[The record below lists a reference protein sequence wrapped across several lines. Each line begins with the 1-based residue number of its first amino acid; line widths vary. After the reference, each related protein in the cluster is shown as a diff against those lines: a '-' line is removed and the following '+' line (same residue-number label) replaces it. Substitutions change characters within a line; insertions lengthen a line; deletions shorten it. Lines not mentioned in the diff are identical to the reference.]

1 MRALV
6 TKRYRS
12 SIELPTKKTWQTPDT
27 STLLVQGQGKKQDV
41 PLPVGME
48 NAHPWL
54 CGQVAGCLAS
64 AFGWGTRVA
73 EVFWKI
79 DHSSYARAG
88 SGFFNHESCKA
99 TRDLGY
105 SLGIDAVYFF

>member
-64 AFGWGTRVA
+64 AFGWVHVVLRCFGN
-73 EVFWKI
+73 I
-79 DHSSYARAG
+79 YIYIHP
-88 SGFFNHESCKA
+88 
-99 TRDLGY
+99 
-105 SLGIDAVYFF
+105 